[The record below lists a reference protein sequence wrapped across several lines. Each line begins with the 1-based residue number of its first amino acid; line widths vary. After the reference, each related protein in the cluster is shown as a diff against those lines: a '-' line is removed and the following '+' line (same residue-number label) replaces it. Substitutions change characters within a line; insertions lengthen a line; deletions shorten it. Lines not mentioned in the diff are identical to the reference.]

1 MTRMDACSG
10 NDIDTNLPA
19 GFDVHL
25 VVDNYGT
32 HKVTKVQAWLARH
45 PRYDVHFTPN
55 QRKQVERLFAER
67 PPWKLHCRSSLGNS
81 HA

>member
-32 HKVTKVQAWLARH
+32 HKVTKVQA
-45 PRYDVHFTPN
+45 
-55 QRKQVERLFAER
+55 
-67 PPWKLHCRSSLGNS
+67 
-81 HA
+81 